1 MRADPTDHGHGWI
14 SSVRTGRRPESV
26 RINHG
31 RDDDGIGSLAPHV
44 LGDRPV
50 AAGHHAGPANEAVGL
65 AGPLQHLA
73 KATVGR
79 AGVGDV
85 GGIVQ
90 IENQRAMTDFPCE
103 PLDQGRAEDHGFAL
117 HEQDVDVTGG
127 EHVREAPDTGSH
139 EPQ

>member
-1 MRADPTDHGHGWI
+1 MPIQPITGTDGA
-14 SSVRTGRRPESV
+14 VTFETGRGPESV

-90 IENQRAMTDFPCE
+90 IENQG
-103 PLDQGRAEDHGFAL
+103 Q
-117 HEQDVDVTGG
+117 
-127 EHVREAPDTGSH
+127 
-139 EPQ
+139 